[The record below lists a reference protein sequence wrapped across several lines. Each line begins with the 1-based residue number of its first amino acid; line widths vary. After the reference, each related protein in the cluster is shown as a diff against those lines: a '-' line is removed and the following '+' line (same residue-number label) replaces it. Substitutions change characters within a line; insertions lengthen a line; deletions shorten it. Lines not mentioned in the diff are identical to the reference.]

1 MDKIKSLIK
10 KIINKE
16 TVMYIVFGVLTT
28 VVNFIAFKVFDT
40 LLGTKLYLIT
50 NVLAWVIAVAFA
62 YVTNKLFVFE
72 SKSWAPSVIRREI
85 PSFVAAR
92 LFSLGVEEVGLI
104 FFVSLLKFS
113 EKSFM
118 IPVVNFELSGTMAAK
133 LILAVAVVILNYFF
147 SKLIIFRKK
156 QK

>member
-1 MDKIKSLIK
+1 MDKIKKLIK
-10 KIINKE
+10 KVVNKE
-16 TVMYIVFGVLTT
+16 TIMYIVFGVLTT
-28 VVNFIAFKVFDT
+28 VVNFIAFKLFDMV
-40 LLGTKLYLIT
+40 LGTKLYLIT

-72 SKSWAPSVIRREI
+72 SKSWTPSVIRREI

-104 FFVSLLKFS
+104 FFVSLLKFG
-113 EKSFM
+113 EKSFT
-118 IPVVNFELSGTMAAK
+118 IPVVNFELSGTMVAK
-133 LILAVAVVILNYFF
+133 LILAVVVVILNYFF

>member
-1 MDKIKSLIK
+1 MDKLKKLIK

-16 TVMYIVFGVLTT
+16 TIMYIIFGVLTT
-28 VVNFIAFKVFDT
+28 VVNFIAFKLFD
-40 LLGTKLYLIT
+40 LMLGTKLYLIT
-50 NVLAWVIAVAFA
+50 NVIAWVIAVAFA

-72 SKSWAPSVIRREI
+72 SKSWKPSVIRREI

-104 FFVSLLKFS
+104 FFVSLLNFG
-113 EKSFM
+113 EKSFT
-118 IPVVNFELSGTMAAK
+118 IPVINFELDGTMVAK
-133 LILAVAVVILNYFF
+133 LILAVVVVILNYFF

>member
-1 MDKIKSLIK
+1 MNKLKDLIK

-16 TVMYIVFGVLTT
+16 TIMYIIFGVLTT
-28 VVNFIAFKVFDT
+28 VVNFIAFKLFDL
-40 LLGTKLYLIT
+40 LLGVKLYLIT
-50 NVLAWVIAVAFA
+50 NVIAWVIAVAFA
-62 YVTNKLFVFE
+62 YITNKLFVFE

-104 FFVSLLKFS
+104 FFVSLLKFG

-118 IPVVNFELSGTMAAK
+118 IPLINFEISGTMAAK
-133 LILAVAVVILNYFF
+133 LILAVVVVILNYFF